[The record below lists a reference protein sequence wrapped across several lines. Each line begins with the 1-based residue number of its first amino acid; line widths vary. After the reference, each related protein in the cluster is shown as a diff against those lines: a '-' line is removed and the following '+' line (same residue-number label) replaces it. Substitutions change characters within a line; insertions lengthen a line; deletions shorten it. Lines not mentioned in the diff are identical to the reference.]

1 MKYLFTAL
9 FLTHVL
15 YLIAQEPNAVFW
27 HNGLSFTAAEREP
40 LTSFRPAADLE
51 DRSFRLLAFDHLLGQ
66 REVADLATSGIEILE
81 YIPDRNYL
89 CAIRAKHLRSDLPVS
104 GLVSCFRLDPPFKMS
119 HELLYGSHCS
129 REGDRLRIAAQFYD
143 REAMEI
149 CLKTLDDLR
158 ISYTTPGSDLVDM
171 AYISLGE
178 SQLATLAA
186 LPGVKYIGCRPE
198 MGEPE
203 DREGRALHRVNM
215 IGSNPAQGL
224 QLDGSGVRV
233 MVRDDGWVGPHIDF
247 QGRLTNDTY
256 NDIGTHGDGVSGV
269 LTGAGNYDPV
279 VTGMAPGSQLFVIN
293 YQPDFLDN
301 TLDYHQQQGVVITN
315 SSYSNGC
322 NAGYTIEAQVVD
334 KQLFENRSLLHVF
347 SAGNSNNQ
355 DCGYGAGN
363 QWGNVT
369 GGHKIGKNAFTV
381 ANLRIDG
388 TLETSSSRGPT
399 RDRRMKPEISA
410 RGTNQLSTAPDN
422 GILVFG
428 GTSAAAPG
436 IAGICALLYQAYKQF
451 NQGVNPESALIKAAV
466 MNTATDIGT
475 PGPDYQFG
483 CGVVDAYRAYRLLA
497 DRRFQKLVVRHGERI
512 DLPFAIP
519 PGTVLAKIMI
529 YWPEHEASL
538 LSSKALVNDLDMVV
552 TSPSG
557 TTHQPWVLNPSP
569 NAQTLAA
576 GASTGIDT
584 LNNFE
589 QVSLFNPAPGNY
601 NLAIDGKFLPSN
613 EVECF
618 VLFEFE
624 DESLRLTHPVGGEQF
639 NITELAQVHL
649 TAYGTDSI
657 SARLSS
663 DAGRTWTPLGVV
675 PAGSRLVNF
684 LMPNGISSD
693 SCLVE
698 ISQGNEV
705 RTSGLFTITSG
716 VLGFKVSKYCPG
728 ALELS
733 WQAGSKDSFLIYQ
746 LGNRYMDSIGSV
758 AGNSLELPNSNPNER
773 KWFSVAG
780 WQGRA
785 LSRREVAIF
794 TPDTLVGCN
803 LTADL
808 GLDFGPE
815 NPSSYYNCTEVTATP
830 TFLVVNRTAN
840 PVEGFRIHAFSDTGL
855 VSEHY
860 THRLDA
866 YDTVTVRFERGVLF
880 RNRTSATLTAWL
892 EHTGDENPFND
903 TLVQDLALVQ
913 LPDVQAYYPLT
924 EPFSIAGIP
933 SNWLISNPLDN
944 SIWQSVRVRDKN
956 SVMGNALMFEN
967 PNPVF
972 RGQPIVLTSP
982 IADLASAVQPYL
994 YLDFAHHQLED
1005 SQYPDSLRIVVRE
1018 VCDRSHR
1025 QQLLLNGR
1033 TEEIKTV
1040 ATTLTQQWTPT
1051 DTSWY
1056 WLAYDLS
1063 GFIGSRVVVE
1073 VQIFRGHNHRTLI
1086 NNFEIR
1092 EKLPQTSTAGLN
1104 ITPNPGCYTKP
1115 VLFTPS
1121 SDAPDARIY
1130 LDAAAGGSPR
1140 FSSGAGPHS
1149 VRYTQQGKKRVNMHV
1164 KSAVGTD
1171 AILIRELELANPVS
1185 INYSFA
1191 IVSGRTV
1198 AFTNTSV
1205 NGEQYLW
1212 EFGDGSKSNEFSPVH
1227 TYDSAKVYRVKLTVT
1242 SGCGV
1247 YTRSVVVDL
1256 TITGTG
1262 EVESAYNIRLYPNPV
1277 RDWVHIAVSGR
1288 FERVTVI
1295 DVQGTELIVDANKRS
1310 EVIEVNLGK
1319 LPSGLYTICLHA
1331 GNGIKRYVRVSK
1343 I

>member
-1 MKYLFTAL
+1 MKYLFTAC
-9 FLTHVL
+9 FLTL
-15 YLIAQEPNAVFW
+15 LLNLIAQAPNAVFW
-27 HNGLSFTAAEREP
+27 HNGLAFTDAEREP
-40 LTSFRPAADLE
+40 LTSFRPEEFLE
-51 DRSFRLLAFDHLLGQ
+51 SRSFRLLGFDHLLSQ
-66 REVADLATSGIEILE
+66 REWADLASAGIEVLE
-81 YIPDRNYL
+81 YIPAQHYL
-89 CAIRAKHLRSDLPVS
+89 CAIQRNHLRSDLPVP
-104 GLVSCFRLDPPFKMS
+104 GLVSCFRMEPAFKLS
-119 HELLYGSHCS
+119 RDLLYGNACS
-129 REGDRLRIAAQFYD
+129 REGGLARIAVQFYD
-143 REAMEI
+143 HEAMASS
-149 CLKTLDDLR
+149 LNRLDDLG
-158 ISYTTPGSDLVDM
+158 ITYSTPGGGRVDL
-171 AYISLGE
+171 AYIRIDDK
-178 SQLATLAA
+178 QLREVAA
-186 LPGVKYIGCRPE
+186 LSGVKYLGCRPE
-198 MGEPE
+198 LGEPE

-215 IGSNPAQGL
+215 IGSNPAKGL

-279 VTGMAPGSQLFVIN
+279 VTGMAPGAQLFVIN

-369 GGHKIGKNAFTV
+369 GGHKIGKNALTV

-399 RDRRMKPEISA
+399 QDRRMKPEISA

-436 IAGICALLYQAYKQF
+436 IAGVCALLYQAYKQF
-451 NQGVNPESALIKAAV
+451 NQGADPESALIKAAV

-497 DRRFQKLVVRHGERI
+497 DRRYHKQVVRHGERY
-512 DLPFAIP
+512 DLPFTIP
-519 PGTVLAKIMI
+519 QGTVLAKIMI
-529 YWPEHEASL
+529 YWPEPEASL
-538 LSSKALVNDLDMVV
+538 LSSRALINDLDMIV
-552 TSPSG
+552 TGPSG
-557 TTHQPWVLNPSP
+557 TSHQPWVLDPSP

-576 GASTGIDT
+576 GASRGIDT

-589 QVSLFNPAPGNY
+589 QVSLSAPAPGDY
-601 NLAIDGKFLPSN
+601 ILAIDGKFIPSN
-613 EVECF
+613 AVDCY

-624 DESLRLTHPVGGEQF
+624 EEGLRLTHPVGGEQF
-639 NITELAQVHL
+639 NITELAQVHF
-649 TAYGTDSI
+649 TAYGSDSI
-657 SARLSS
+657 SVRLSS
-663 DAGRTWTPLGVV
+663 DAGRSWIQLGTV
-675 PAGSRLVNF
+675 PPGSRLLNF

-698 ISQGNEV
+698 IRQGSQV
-705 RTSGLFTITSG
+705 RTSGRFTITSG

-728 ALELS
+728 SMELS
-733 WQAGSKDSFLIYQ
+733 WQAGSKDSFLVYQ
-746 LGNRYMDSIGSV
+746 LGSRYMDSIGMV
-758 AGNSLELPNSNPNER
+758 TGNSIELPNSNPNER

-780 WQGRA
+780 WQGKA
-785 LSRREVAIF
+785 LSRREVAIS
-794 TPDTLVGCN
+794 TPDTLVGCQ
-803 LTADL
+803 LTTDL

-815 NPSSYYNCTEVTATP
+815 NPSSYYNCTEVTAVP
-830 TFLVVNRTAN
+830 SFLVINRTSN
-840 PVEGFRIHAFSDTGL
+840 PVEGFRIHALSDTGL
-855 VSEHY
+855 VSEQY
-860 THRLDA
+860 AHRLDA
-866 YDTVTVRFERGVLF
+866 YDTVTVQFGPGVLF

-892 EHTGDENPFND
+892 EHVGDENPFND
-903 TLVQDLALVQ
+903 TLVQELILTQ
-913 LPDVQAYYPLT
+913 LPDVQAYYPLI
-924 EPFSIAGIP
+924 ESFAAAGIP

-944 SIWQSVRVRDKN
+944 SIWQNVRVRGKN
-956 SVMGNALMFEN
+956 AVMGNALMFEN

-982 IADLASAVQPYL
+982 IADLTSAKEPFL
-994 YLDFAHHQLED
+994 YLDFAHHQLEN
-1005 SQYPDSLRIVVRE
+1005 SQYPDSLRLVVSE
-1018 VCDRSHR
+1018 VCDLSHR

-1033 TEEIKTV
+1033 TELIKTV
-1040 ATTLTQQWTPT
+1040 APTLTQQWAPT

-1086 NNFEIR
+1086 DNFEIR
-1092 EKLPQTSTAGLN
+1092 EKLPQTSTAGLS
-1104 ITPNPGCYTKP
+1104 IAPDPGCYTKP
-1115 VLFTPS
+1115 VVFTPS
-1121 SDAPDARIY
+1121 TDAPDARIY
-1130 LDAAAGGSPR
+1130 LDAGAGGSPR
-1140 FSSGAGPHS
+1140 YSSGAGPHS
-1149 VRYTQQGKKRVNMHV
+1149 IRYTQQGKKWTSLHV
-1164 KSAVGTD
+1164 KSALGTD
-1171 AILIRELELANPVS
+1171 AILIRDLELANPVS

-1191 IVSGRTV
+1191 IVTGRTV
-1198 AFTNTSV
+1198 AFTNTTV

-1256 TITGTG
+1256 TITGIG
-1262 EVESAYNIRLYPNPV
+1262 EEEAGTAVRVYPNPV
-1277 RDWVHIAVSGR
+1277 RGWVRIAVPGPID
-1288 FERVTVI
+1288 RVSVF
-1295 DVQGTELIVDANKRS
+1295 DVHGTEWMVDANKRS
-1310 EVIEVNLGK
+1310 DMIEVNLGEV
-1319 LPSGLYTICLHA
+1319 PAGLYTICLQT
-1331 GNGIKRYVRVSK
+1331 GKGLRRYVRVNRV
-1343 I
+1343 